1 VRKFFGILLIILGW
15 FIALCAFLSVIPNII
30 KMIKADLEMI
40 NKVSFLVG
48 TFIAFA
54 LLGILAYWIIRIG
67 IRLTKKKKT
76 DNTLEKIE
84 SIK

>member
-1 VRKFFGILLIILGW
+1 
-15 FIALCAFLSVIPNII
+15 
-30 KMIKADLEMI
+30 MIKADLEMI